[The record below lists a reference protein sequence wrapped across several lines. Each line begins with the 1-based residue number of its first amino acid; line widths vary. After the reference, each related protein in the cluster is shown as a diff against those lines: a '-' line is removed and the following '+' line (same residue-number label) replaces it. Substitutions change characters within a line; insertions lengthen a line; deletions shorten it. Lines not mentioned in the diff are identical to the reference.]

1 MPVIMATMPYV
12 RTILIDGEPTLRRRA
27 KKVPEASLADP
38 MFQQLI
44 EDMFATMYAAP
55 GIGLAAPQV
64 GISQRLFVVDLQ
76 DDVEGH
82 GPFVMVN
89 PRFTET
95 EGEIE
100 SIEGCLSV
108 PGMVGDLQRFE
119 RVVCAGFDREGKK
132 FTVEGTGL
140 LGRCLQHEMDHLDGV
155 LYIDKASNVRPA
167 VTDEER
173 AAAEGAGPPQKSEGA
188 GEITEESAV
197 SG

>member
-132 FTVEGTGL
+132 
-140 LGRCLQHEMDHLDGV
+140 
-155 LYIDKASNVRPA
+155 
-167 VTDEER
+167 
-173 AAAEGAGPPQKSEGA
+173 
-188 GEITEESAV
+188 
-197 SG
+197 